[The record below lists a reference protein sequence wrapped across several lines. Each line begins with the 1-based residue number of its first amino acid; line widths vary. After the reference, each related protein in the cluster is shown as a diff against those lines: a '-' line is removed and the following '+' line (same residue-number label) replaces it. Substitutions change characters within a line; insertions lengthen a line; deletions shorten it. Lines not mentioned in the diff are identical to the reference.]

1 MKTVAPAILHRVG
14 FRPVLLWNGLAASL
28 LLCGFGLFRADTPYA
43 LMVGVLLASGFL
55 RSLQF
60 TSLNALAYADIDQA
74 RMSQASSL
82 AAMAQQL
89 ALALGVTL
97 GGFALSLAGAITGR
111 GEDAAINFTFAFL
124 TVGLLS
130 MGSAWQMRQLRP
142 DAAAQM
148 AGRAQA
154 GREVAEPKPE
164 SRPQS

>member
-1 MKTVAPAILHRVG
+1 
-14 FRPVLLWNGLAASL
+14 
-28 LLCGFGLFRADTPYA
+28 
-43 LMVGVLLASGFL
+43 VLLASGFL

-148 AGRAQA
+148 SGRAQA